1 MLHRMM
7 SKPSSVSC
15 TSIMETSTVIL
26 SIDSYTHVANPNE
39 FSESRIERMINDA
52 VWPRRNQIFS
62 QIKSEK

>member
-1 MLHRMM
+1 MM
-7 SKPSSVSC
+7 SEPSSISC

-26 SIDSYTHVANPNE
+26 SIDSYTHVADPNE
-39 FSESRIERMINDA
+39 FSSCRIETTINDA